1 MKKFLLLLLLIS
13 VIPALTGFAYSPID
27 SRVANSV
34 GQLYIPSQNINEP
47 IYFSKLEDGQWDRSV
62 WDNGNVAWLD
72 QTGWIDTDFNTVLV
86 SHTDGPLHDII
97 WLAIGDIIYISDD
110 NYVATYSVIS
120 TVIQDYSDLSA
131 TYQSGG
137 PKMSMTICFGDNQR
151 YTVQAERISIESH

>member
-1 MKKFLLLLLLIS
+1 MLM
-13 VIPALTGFAYSPID
+13 GFAYSPVD
-27 SRVANSV
+27 SRVVNSV

-47 IYFSKLEDGQWDRSV
+47 IYFSKLENQQWDRSV

-72 QTGWIDTDFNTVLV
+72 QTGWIDSEFNTVLV

-97 WLAIGDIIYISDD
+97 WLAVGDIIYISDD
-110 NYVATYSVIS
+110 NYVATYVVTV
-120 TVIQDYSDLSA
+120 TVIQDYNDLSV

-137 PKMSMTICFGDNQR
+137 PIMSMTICWQDDQR

>member
-1 MKKFLLLLLLIS
+1 MKKFLLVLLLVSPMLM
-13 VIPALTGFAYSPID
+13 GFSYSPVD

-47 IYFSKLEDGQWDRSV
+47 IYFSKLENQQWDRSV

-72 QTGWIDTDFNTVLV
+72 QTGWIDSEFNTVLV

-97 WLAIGDIIYISDD
+97 WLAVGDIIYISDD
-110 NYVATYSVIS
+110 NYVATYVVTV
-120 TVIQDYSDLSA
+120 TVIQDYNDLSV

-137 PKMSMTICFGDNQR
+137 PIMSMTICWQDDQR